1 MLNKIFQISIHILVS
16 LNIVVIYSLTI
27 HQINDFNN
35 ITNVS
40 LTSDMELM
48 MISEEL
54 YNKFSYELSNNV
66 HINYQGQI
74 NFNNFSDNAP
84 QRLLNISSNVF
95 SISMIK
101 SFVKLFDNYELDT
114 YQPEV
119 LTKTK
124 DSEEN
129 EFIDDLMKTD
139 IMSHVMSFLS
149 VKGFFK
155 NDIQVHKDILKQIWF
170 HLYSRSKNINGSSGF
185 EHVFVGERKPRKG
198 IIGLHNWIF
207 FSYGELSNKI
217 NYFGFGH
224 WKKFVNKVVILEIY
238 FTYTGKRKKST
249 MFIGTTPEFEIAL
262 YTLCFFTRP
271 NKRCQLFFAGF
282 KFYIQT
288 YILQNKGT
296 KFVGTAFPM
305 LR

>member
-1 MLNKIFQISIHILVS
+1 
-16 LNIVVIYSLTI
+16 
-27 HQINDFNN
+27 
-35 ITNVS
+35 
-40 LTSDMELM
+40 
-48 MISEEL
+48 
-54 YNKFSYELSNNV
+54 
-66 HINYQGQI
+66 
-74 NFNNFSDNAP
+74 
-84 QRLLNISSNVF
+84 
-95 SISMIK
+95 MIK

-224 WKKFVNKVVILEIY
+224 WNKFVNVSINVNVNE
-238 FTYTGKRKKST
+238 
-249 MFIGTTPEFEIAL
+249 
-262 YTLCFFTRP
+262 
-271 NKRCQLFFAGF
+271 
-282 KFYIQT
+282 
-288 YILQNKGT
+288 
-296 KFVGTAFPM
+296 
-305 LR
+305 